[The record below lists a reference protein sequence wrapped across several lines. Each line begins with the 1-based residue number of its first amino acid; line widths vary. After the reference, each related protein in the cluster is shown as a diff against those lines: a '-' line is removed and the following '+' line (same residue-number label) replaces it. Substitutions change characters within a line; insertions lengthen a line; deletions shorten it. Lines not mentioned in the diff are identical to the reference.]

1 MREALLGRV
10 FSGRSK
16 VRDLSQ
22 NELDLLVRQSM
33 RAEVLAKLCL
43 YLRQTEQ
50 FESIPELVRWHF
62 TSALTVTE
70 RHAVLVRYEVGL
82 IHEALAALDTPVV
95 LLKGAAYVMA
105 GLVPAS
111 GRMFSDIDIMV
122 PKFDLHLADS
132 QLTSYGW
139 MDSKLDEYDQRYYRR
154 WMHELPPKK
163 HRERKTVLDVHH
175 AILPE
180 TARIHPDSK
189 KLFEKAV
196 PVEGYDNLYVLA
208 PEDMI
213 LHSIVHLFHDGEF
226 EHGLRDLLDIQG
238 LLGQFAV
245 EDAFWKRLIE
255 RAEELELSRPLYYAL
270 VFLRELLAMEIP
282 EDVFQRVA
290 KVGSPGAPLKL
301 LMHWLLARGLL
312 PKHDSC
318 RDSLSGFTDWLLYV
332 RSHYLRMPTHLLIPH
347 LFHKAFITPYH
358 DYKKAKAAANRPKLE
373 DFLKR

>member
-1 MREALLGRV
+1 MTDLLLVGV
-10 FSGRSK
+10 LSGKLDATEFSLER
-16 VRDLSQ
+16 
-22 NELDLLVRQSM
+22 LDLLVRQAR
-33 RAEVLAKLCL
+33 RADVLAKLCL
-43 YLRQTEQ
+43 HLQRVDQ
-50 FESIPELVRWHF
+50 FESIPESVRWHF
-62 TSALTVTE
+62 ISALTVTD

-82 IHEALAALDTPVV
+82 IHEALVPLDSPVV

-105 GLVPAS
+105 GLLPAK
-111 GRMFSDIDIMV
+111 GRMFTDIDIMV

-132 QLTSYGW
+132 QLAAYGW
-139 MDSKLDEYDQRYYRR
+139 MEGQMDAYDQRYYRR

-180 TARIHPDSK
+180 TAKIHPDSK
-189 KLFEKAV
+189 KLFEKAI
-196 PVEGYDNLYVLA
+196 PIEGYEKLFVLA

-238 LLGQFAV
+238 LLQQFSV
-245 EDAFWKRLIE
+245 EDGFWDRLVA

-270 VFLRELLAMEIP
+270 DHLRDWLKVYVP
-282 EDVFQRVA
+282 EDVFQSVA
-290 KVGSPGAPLKL
+290 SVGAPSQPMRSMMK
-301 LMHWLLARGLL
+301 WLLARGLL

-318 RDSLSGFTDWLLYV
+318 RDSLSGITDWLLYV
-332 RSHYLRMPTHLLIPH
+332 RSHYLRMPSHLLIPH

-358 DYKKAKAAANRPKLE
+358 EYKKAKLAAKRPKLE
-373 DFLKR
+373 DFLRR